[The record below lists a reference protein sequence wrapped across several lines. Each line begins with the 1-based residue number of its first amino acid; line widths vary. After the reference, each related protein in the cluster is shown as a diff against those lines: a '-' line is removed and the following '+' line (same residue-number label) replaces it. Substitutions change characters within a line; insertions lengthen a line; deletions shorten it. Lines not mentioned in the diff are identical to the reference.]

1 MAEPHEMCELVL
13 RQRLALGNHEAA
25 INDDIDLLAEHL
37 SLAVS
42 LRDIH
47 SLLPDRHFRQRSSTR
62 IAGDIA
68 LTAATG
74 TPLHM
79 ELEESG
85 DCSIALFSS
94 GTVNYLLE
102 GRPYRL
108 EAGNTA
114 MFLPGMHC
122 SLETEVD
129 RTSTTNGLVYNL
141 SPQLLAR
148 YLCEASDARLDLDR
162 ALQLLQRPQPIDLHN
177 PALQPVL
184 FGLNVLVRTID
195 SFGPQAPADSPPL
208 TRLQEGIYALSA
220 ALLLPDCAGRALASW
235 QHWPTSP
242 AFPGA
247 R

>member
-1 MAEPHEMCELVL
+1 MAESHELGELVL

-74 TPLHM
+74 TPLRM
-79 ELEESG
+79 ELEESSE
-85 DCSIALFSS
+85 CSIALFSS
-94 GTVNYLLE
+94 GTVNYVLE
-102 GRPYRL
+102 GSPYRL
-108 EAGNTA
+108 EAGQTA

-122 SLETEVD
+122 SLETEVTGN
-129 RTSTTNGLVYNL
+129 RTTNGLVYNL

-148 YLCEASDARLDLDR
+148 YLCEASDGRLDLDR
-162 ALQLLQRPQPIDLHN
+162 ALQLLQRPHPIDLRN

-184 FGLNVLVRTID
+184 FGLQVLVRTID
-195 SFGPQAPADSPPL
+195 SFGPNVPADTTPL
-208 TRLQEGIYALSA
+208 SRLQEGMYALSA
-220 ALLLPDCAGRALASW
+220 ALLLPDCASHALASW
-235 QHWPTSP
+235 QHGPSAP
-242 AFPGA
+242 PLA
-247 R
+247 

>member
-1 MAEPHEMCELVL
+1 MAESNELGEQVL
-13 RQRLALGNHEAA
+13 RQRLALGNHEAL

-74 TPLHM
+74 TPLRM

-85 DCSIALFSS
+85 ECSIALFSS
-94 GTVNYLLE
+94 GTVNYVLE
-102 GRPYRL
+102 GSPYRL
-108 EAGNTA
+108 EAGRTA

-122 SLETEVD
+122 SLETEV
-129 RTSTTNGLVYNL
+129 TSNGTTNGLVYNL

-148 YLCEASDARLDLDR
+148 YLCEASDGRLDLDR
-162 ALQLLQRPQPIDLHN
+162 ALQLLQRPNPIDLRN

-184 FGLNVLVRTID
+184 FGLQVLVRTID
-195 SFGPQAPADSPPL
+195 CLGPQPSADSAPL

-220 ALLLPDCAGRALASW
+220 ALLLPDCASRALASW
-235 QHWPTSP
+235 QHGPTAP
-242 AFPGA
+242 FVP
-247 R
+247 